1 MFDEWIGE
9 VKKSADPREL
19 GMILV
24 HNGVVRATAKT
35 GSAVRGMLLSYDR
48 DKLAEAITSAKA
60 REGVVEVRVWLNE
73 GELNVGDDIMKVL
86 VAGRFRSDVLPVL
99 QDLLTFLKTEVVK
112 EKEVTQ

>member
-35 GSAVRGMLLSYDR
+35 GSAVRGMLL
-48 DKLAEAITSAKA
+48 
-60 REGVVEVRVWLNE
+60 
-73 GELNVGDDIMKVL
+73 
-86 VAGRFRSDVLPVL
+86 
-99 QDLLTFLKTEVVK
+99 
-112 EKEVTQ
+112 